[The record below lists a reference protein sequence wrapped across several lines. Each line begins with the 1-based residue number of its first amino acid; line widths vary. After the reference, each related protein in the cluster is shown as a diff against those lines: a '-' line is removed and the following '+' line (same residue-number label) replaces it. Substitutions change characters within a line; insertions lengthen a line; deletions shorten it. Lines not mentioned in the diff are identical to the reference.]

1 MNELLAKTLGMNIA
15 IFVFVS
21 LFSLGLDLTV
31 KQIVDPLRD
40 RQLLGRALTANMFV
54 VPLLMLGLTTI
65 FPLDEST
72 RIGLLLYA
80 GCIGSEAAPKFA
92 QVARGNAAFGVALLG
107 IFLPIT
113 VIGVPLALAQA
124 FPDVHIE
131 QGKLVLKL
139 IIIVVLPMCL
149 GLYLNAKHTSLAM
162 RVNPLMHRISSLFLL
177 IVFSQV
183 IYVNFDKLS
192 LLSHLTLTAG
202 LLFFT
207 LAFVVGYL
215 FGGPL
220 GENRRALAIMTVT
233 RGGSISMM
241 IAGQAFPHDQA
252 VLVIATVMTALSV
265 VVVVPGSFL
274 IRRMTT

>member
-1 MNELLAKTLGMNIA
+1 MHELLAKTLGMNIA

-40 RQLLGRALTANMFV
+40 RPLLGRAMTANILV
-54 VPLLMLGLTTI
+54 VPLMMLGLTVL
-65 FPLDEST
+65 FPMDEST

-80 GCIGSEAAPKFA
+80 CCLGSEAAPKFA

-107 IFLPIT
+107 TFLPIT
-113 VIGVPLALAQA
+113 VIGVPLALAQT

-139 IIIVVLPMCL
+139 MVIVVLPMCV
-149 GLYLNAKHTSLAM
+149 GLMLKARYEGLAL
-162 RVNPLMHRISSLFLL
+162 RLSPVMHRISSLFLL

-183 IYVNFDKLS
+183 IYVNADKFTQLS
-192 LLSHLTLTAG
+192 QLTLVAG
-202 LLFFT
+202 LLFFA
-207 LAFVVGYL
+207 LAFIAGYL

-220 GENRRALAIMTVT
+220 AENRRALGIMTAI

-241 IAGQAFPHDQA
+241 IAGQAFPHDPA

-274 IRRMTT
+274 IRRLTA

>member
-1 MNELLAKTLGMNIA
+1 M
-15 IFVFVS
+15 
-21 LFSLGLDLTV
+21 
-31 KQIVDPLRD
+31 
-40 RQLLGRALTANMFV
+40 
-54 VPLLMLGLTTI
+54 
-65 FPLDEST
+65 
-72 RIGLLLYA
+72 
-80 GCIGSEAAPKFA
+80 
-92 QVARGNAAFGVALLG
+92 
-107 IFLPIT
+107 
-113 VIGVPLALAQA
+113 
-124 FPDVHIE
+124 HIE